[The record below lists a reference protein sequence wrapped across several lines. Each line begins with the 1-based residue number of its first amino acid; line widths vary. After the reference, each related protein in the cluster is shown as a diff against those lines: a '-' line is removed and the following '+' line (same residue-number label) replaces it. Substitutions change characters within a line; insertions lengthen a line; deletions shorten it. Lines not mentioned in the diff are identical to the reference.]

1 MNTHIRYNT
10 GRRERKNEETALT
23 DKTFPLS
30 ERESMKKLY
39 EEITAHIRSR
49 FTDTKRDYEI
59 TERSVGRGLYGVQL
73 ETHTAYG
80 ASRVVAGHFPMMCF
94 YEDGIYDA
102 ELRTGSKKGMATVRK
117 GKTCYSPSAGE
128 TKTLQLI
135 AVASDYGEEPLIAD
149 IMIVAACKSILHW
162 HTWEKW
168 EHLVHSLSE
177 QAEEVLREKGY
188 ELWHASTKYFVF
200 QIIDIKDNYE
210 KWENFRDCL
219 ADKSPDARKI
229 ADAVWSVF
237 SSITDDGDTC
247 CEVLLYGPASTKVF
261 LYEHMAGR
269 FLENVRKDYEDS
281 KATDVCPDFIRK
293 TVDDLIKDKG
303 ADRTAEKVFAFNVHH
318 FKTVLRPFLAERYK
332 GNPFASELE
341 TAADARIDGML
352 SSLEAMLPPDGEK
365 LAAEFGRQIEVA
377 QKERLQREKEMG
389 HRWMEES
396 IKRPY
401 MF

>member
-59 TERSVGRGLYGVQL
+59 TERSVGRGLYGVPL

-80 ASRVVAGHFPMMCF
+80 APRVVAGHFPMMCF

-102 ELRTGSKKGMATVRK
+102 ELRTNSKKGMATVRK

-135 AVASDYGEEPLIAD
+135 AAVSDYGEEPLIAD
-149 IMIVAACKSILHW
+149 IMIAAACKNSLYW
-162 HTWEKW
+162 RTWEEW
-168 EHLVHSLSE
+168 EHLAYRLSK
-177 QAEEVLREKGY
+177 QAEEAIREKGY
-188 ELWHASTKYFVF
+188 ELWHASTKHFVF
-200 QIIDIKDNYE
+200 PIIDIKDNHE

-237 SSITDDGDTC
+237 SSITDDGNTC
-247 CEVLLYGPASTKVF
+247 CEVFLCGPASTKVF

-293 TVDDLIKDKG
+293 TVDDLIKDRG

-318 FKTVLRPFLAERYK
+318 FKTVLRPSLAERYK

>member
-59 TERSVGRGLYGVQL
+59 TERSVGRGLYGIPL
-73 ETHTAYG
+73 EIHTAYG
-80 ASRVVAGHFPMMCF
+80 ASRVAAGHFPMVCF

-188 ELWHASTKYFVF
+188 ELWHASTKRFVF
-200 QIIDIKDNYE
+200 PIIDAFEKSGYIKVT
-210 KWENFRDCL
+210 
-219 ADKSPDARKI
+219 DKIP
-229 ADAVWSVF
+229 F
-237 SSITDDGDTC
+237 EG
-247 CEVLLYGPASTKVF
+247 
-261 LYEHMAGR
+261 LYELYAHLAVSALQLSRHLILAWIAAGLIVFGIATFIFKINILETLVCTAVTMTAAYA
-269 FLENVRKDYEDS
+269 FLSIIQRKVIFKNYIEKEYSRLMDTFLDLQKEYNFFYYR
-281 KATDVCPDFIRK
+281 KGTDNGLRRRA
-293 TVDDLIKDKG
+293 LKD
-303 ADRTAEKVFAFNVHH
+303 AAEK
-318 FKTVLRPFLAERYK
+318 TQ
-332 GNPFASELE
+332 
-341 TAADARIDGML
+341 
-352 SSLEAMLPPDGEK
+352 EA
-365 LAAEFGRQIEVA
+365 
-377 QKERLQREKEMG
+377 
-389 HRWMEES
+389 
-396 IKRPY
+396 
-401 MF
+401 